1 MELYQLRYFLEVAKQ
16 QHVRHSA
23 EKLHVS
29 QPAVTN
35 AIHRMEYE
43 LGVPLFLQQG
53 RSIRLSPYGKML
65 YDELMPFCESLNTL
79 PDRMKNLRMHEKASI
94 RLNVFAA
101 WFIVMDAILEFHR
114 IDPDLNFEVM
124 QNEQPELSDIT
135 VTTARHYRSKKR
147 KSPNLNVVTEPIYL
161 AVPDIPR
168 FRGKD
173 SIMLSEVADMDFVQI
188 SEKKVFR
195 RMCDNFFKEAGF
207 SPNTIFESDDPNA
220 VRIMICKNIGV
231 GFWPEFTTGD
241 IQQERILLKTIEKPE
256 CSRDIIIEKHD
267 ISSDNIHIQIFYDFL
282 VRYIEL
288 YSARHGSQSLS

>member
-65 YDELMPFCESLNTL
+65 YDELIPFCESLNTL

-124 QNEQPELSDIT
+124 QNEQSELSDIT
-135 VTTARHYRSKKR
+135 VTTARNYRSKKR
-147 KSPNLNVVTEPIYL
+147 KSENLSVCTEPIYL

-173 SIMLSEVADMDFVQI
+173 TIMLSEVADMDFVQI
-188 SEKKVFR
+188 SDKKTFR
-195 RMCDNFFKEAGF
+195 GICNGFLKEAGI
-207 SPNTIFESDDPNA
+207 SPNTVFESDDPGA
-220 VRIMICKNIGV
+220 IRLMICKNMGV
-231 GFWPEFTTGD
+231 GFWPKFTSLG
-241 IQQERILLKTIEKPE
+241 IQQGHILLKKIEKPE
-256 CSRDIIIEKHD
+256 CSREIIIEKHNVN
-267 ISSDNIHIQIFYDFL
+267 SDNIHIQVFYDFL

-288 YSARHGSQSLS
+288 YCREPIS

>member
-16 QHVRHSA
+16 QHVRNSA

-35 AIHRMEYE
+35 AIHKMENE

-65 YDELMPFCESLNTL
+65 YDELTPFCESLNTL
-79 PDRMKNLRMHEKASI
+79 PDRIKNLKVHEKSTI

-101 WFIVMDAILEFHR
+101 WFIVINAIREFHR

-124 QNEQPELSDIT
+124 QFEQTEIPDIT
-135 VTTARHYRSKKR
+135 VTAVRHYRSKKTQTD
-147 KSPNLNVVTEPIYL
+147 NIHVYTEPIYL

-173 SIMLSEVADMDFVQI
+173 SILLREVADMNFVQL
-188 SEKKVFR
+188 SDRKKFR
-195 RMCDNFFKEAGF
+195 SLSDIFLKEAGI
-207 SPNTIFESDDPNA
+207 SPNIVFESDDPG
-220 VRIMICKNIGV
+220 VLRFMICDNIGV
-231 GFWPEFTTGD
+231 GFWPKFNSLGMTRGS
-241 IQQERILLKTIEKPE
+241 ILLKKIEKPE
-256 CSRDIIIEKHD
+256 CSRDIIIEKHN
-267 ISSDNIHIQIFYDFL
+267 INSDNIHVQLFYDYLTKYF
-282 VRYIEL
+282 EF
-288 YSARHGSQSLS
+288 YSKQNDNLN